1 MIEVASVGP
10 KGASRTDLPGS
21 LFLMAPGASGPAFRA
36 GRVSGQARSRP
47 DPQPRARIDIGF
59 IDQDRRGAAIAV
71 RFAVEAL
78 LDAAITD
85 KMK

>member
-21 LFLMAPGASGPAFRA
+21 LLLMAPGASGAA
-36 GRVSGQARSRP
+36 SR
-47 DPQPRARIDIGF
+47 F
-59 IDQDRRGAAIAV
+59 IDRARRGAAIAV

-85 KMK
+85 KTK

>member
-21 LFLMAPGASGPAFRA
+21 LLLMAPGASGAA
-36 GRVSGQARSRP
+36 S
-47 DPQPRARIDIGF
+47 GF
-59 IDQDRRGAAIAV
+59 IDQDRLGAAIAV

-85 KMK
+85 KTK